1 MKLFNKYNYLGFF
14 NPYYVLI
21 ENKFLIKNNIPD
33 TIINKK
39 GNTIIDEVSI
49 IEILTKNYILGDRT
63 IIKEVFKTPWLAKPN
78 KDCTKWDYYKGLTF
92 ETEKF
97 SKDEISNKLFDLLK
111 EEIISYVK
119 GKKNI
124 GILLSGGMDSR
135 IIAGVLD
142 SLIRNNEIKDVKV
155 NAYTW
160 GNKNSRD
167 VVYAKIIAKKLGWK
181 LKHYE
186 LKSEDLLENILET
199 AKRGCEYAPT
209 HLHAMLKIRDEK
221 DVDCILAGSFGD
233 SIGRGEYSGKKV
245 LELTDLRKNI
255 NNRFG
260 FFKDGVIKRNMESID
275 MDIELYRK
283 LFPQI
288 EKHQQIEQDYQIHYW
303 RRMLN
308 PCMSVIN
315 DKTPLY
321 QCFTSPE
328 LVKFIWSLNPALRNN
343 DIYKELLVKFKTDL
357 TDIPWARTGIKYGE
371 SDGIPDEYDKDHHSY
386 SKFINEDIYE
396 EIKSLAL
403 SKNITYLNI
412 FNMKAIENTFK
423 IMKTQNYIRD
433 IRVENK
439 LIWLASLSRFIDLYN
454 IDLTPT
460 FKNKNNL
467 NDYFN
472 TFIPLKNNIVNI
484 GKGFYRKIIK

>member
-1 MKLFNKYNYLGFF
+1 
-14 NPYYVLI
+14 
-21 ENKFLIKNNIPD
+21 
-33 TIINKK
+33 
-39 GNTIIDEVSI
+39 
-49 IEILTKNYILGDRT
+49 
-63 IIKEVFKTPWLAKPN
+63 
-78 KDCTKWDYYKGLTF
+78 
-92 ETEKF
+92 
-97 SKDEISNKLFDLLK
+97 
-111 EEIISYVK
+111 
-119 GKKNI
+119 
-124 GILLSGGMDSR
+124 
-135 IIAGVLD
+135 
-142 SLIRNNEIKDVKV
+142 
-155 NAYTW
+155 
-160 GNKNSRD
+160 
-167 VVYAKIIAKKLGWK
+167 
-181 LKHYE
+181 
-186 LKSEDLLENILET
+186 
-199 AKRGCEYAPT
+199 
-209 HLHAMLKIRDEK
+209 
-221 DVDCILAGSFGD
+221 
-233 SIGRGEYSGKKV
+233 
-245 LELTDLRKNI
+245 
-255 NNRFG
+255 
-260 FFKDGVIKRNMESID
+260 MESID

-315 DKTPLY
+315 DKIPLY